1 LQAEDEDEESTSYG
15 TGEEEEEAGG
25 REMNPSVGVTVKV
38 VERLDATLQVLEA
51 MAATQNAVVSKLE
64 LLEKVVLNCVS

>member
-1 LQAEDEDEESTSYG
+1 MQAEDEDEESTSYG
-15 TGEEEEEAGG
+15 TGEEEEAGG

-64 LLEKVVLNCVS
+64 SLEKVVLNCVS